1 MSGLARLRA
10 RAPKASRSLP
20 PQDRRALVELR
31 IIILDVRYLRG
42 PGSAKSNGRDIFG
55 P

>member
-10 RAPKASRSLP
+10 RAPRASRSLP
-20 PQDRRALVELR
+20 PQDRRALVALR
-31 IIILDVRYLRG
+31 NILMDVRYRRG